1 MIYIFEFRPE
11 KANRSISADVVGYS
25 RLMAEDEV
33 ATVRA
38 LTACRQKI
46 GEVIDEQGGRLV
58 DFVGDNLLAEFSNTA
73 DAVECARQI
82 HRSLVR
88 INSGLSAKRR
98 LLFRI
103 GIHMGDVMS
112 DGERLYG
119 DGVNIAARIQALA
132 EPGGTCV
139 SDMVYRQVQSS
150 GKFRFID
157 LGEKT
162 LKNIPEPLRIF
173 RLREPE
179 KPAASSPVDSSPF
192 PPPTLPLPAKPSLA
206 VLPFVSDS
214 PVTGG
219 ITSHKSAPRL
229 GTAGDERSVHRYR

>member
-1 MIYIFEFRPE
+1 
-11 KANRSISADVVGYS
+11 
-25 RLMAEDEV
+25 MAEDEV

-46 GEVIDEQGGRLV
+46 GDVIGEHGGRLV

-82 HRSLVR
+82 HHALGR

-132 EPGGTCV
+132 PQRKFKGPNGLMNSLPHQGIGYNQLPYV
-139 SDMVYRQVQSS
+139 SI
-150 GKFRFID
+150 G
-157 LGEKT
+157 
-162 LKNIPEPLRIF
+162 IF
-173 RLREPE
+173 HILYFH
-179 KPAASSPVDSSPF
+179 PF
-192 PPPTLPLPAKPSLA
+192 
-206 VLPFVSDS
+206 
-214 PVTGG
+214 
-219 ITSHKSAPRL
+219 SADYP
-229 GTAGDERSVHRYR
+229 HR